1 MNIRNQ
7 VDFNSYN
14 NDWYK
19 KQVGASRLK
28 QVFWYCINVLF
39 FINPLNVSS
48 GIKVW
53 FLRKF
58 GAVIGKN
65 VIIKPGVNIKY
76 PWLLS
81 VGDYSWIGEKVW
93 IDNLVTVT
101 IGRNVC
107 LSQGAMLLTGN
118 HDYNKTTFDLIVKEI
133 ELQDGVWIGAM
144 SVVCPGVICESH
156 SVLSAMSMASKNLSS
171 YKIYQGNP
179 ALEVRERVI
188 TR

>member
-1 MNIRNQ
+1 MNNQ

-19 KQVGASRLK
+19 KQIGASRLK
-28 QVFWYCINVLF
+28 QLLWYCVNALF
-39 FINPLNVSS
+39 FINPFNFSS

-53 FLRKF
+53 LLKRF
-58 GAVIGKN
+58 GSVVGKK

-76 PWLLS
+76 PWLLII
-81 VGDYSWIGEKVW
+81 GDYSWIGEKVW

-101 IGRNVC
+101 IGKNVC

-118 HDYNKTTFDLIVKEI
+118 HNYNRATFDLIVKGI

-144 SVVCPGVICESH
+144 SVVGPGVICESH
-156 SVLSAMSMASKNLSS
+156 SVLSAMSMASKNLST
-171 YKIYQGNP
+171 YKIYLGNP
-179 ALEVRERVI
+179 AVEVRDRVI
-188 TR
+188 E